1 MVQAGTA
8 PVTRH
13 LASLDGLR
21 GIAAL
26 MVVALHMGLLLG
38 PALTP
43 HSAHLA
49 VDFFF
54 CLSGFVLCYAY
65 RDRLDA
71 GLSAPSFMLLR
82 LIRLGPL
89 FFCGMVLGLGAA
101 VVTIAVG
108 GASLAGT
115 ARDSLIGIVG
125 LVGLPAPIFRTSTA
139 LYPLNVPAW
148 SLFLEIVANGIF
160 ALSYRYLSRRVAV
173 IGMAMSLLAI
183 IGSSTMFGGL
193 TGGNDWQSVQLGIAR
208 VCWSFPLG
216 GIVFVVWSRGGLPL
230 LGRFAWVTYPL
241 LVLLLFVDVPVTFRP
256 AYDLACVCIAFPA
269 IVLAAAQ
276 YRGAGIFSG
285 AERSLGKASYAIYIT
300 HVPIGFV
307 YAAALS
313 RISGG
318 PAQHLAPWGGL
329 LFLPLIFGIAL
340 FLDRYADLPIRRFLA
355 RRHRGSPP
363 RPRQD
368 EVRIG

>member
-1 MVQAGTA
+1 MTRSVTS
-8 PVTRH
+8 PHTRH

-43 HSAHLA
+43 RSGHLA

-71 GLSAPSFMLLR
+71 GLSARSFMLLR

-89 FFCGMVLGLGAA
+89 FLCGMSLGLGAA
-101 VVTIAVG
+101 LMTIAVG
-108 GASLAGT
+108 GTSLASS
-115 ARDSLIGIVG
+115 ARDNLIGIVG
-125 LVGLPAPIFRTSTA
+125 LIGLPAPVFRTSVA

-160 ALSYRYLSRRVAV
+160 ALSYRYLSKRVAA
-173 IGMAMSLLAI
+173 IGMVISLLAI
-183 IGSSTMFGGL
+183 LVSSTLFGGL
-193 TGGNDWQSVQLGIAR
+193 MGGNDWHSVQLGIAR

-216 GIVFVVWSRGGLPL
+216 GVVFAIWSRGGLPL
-230 LGRFAWVTYPL
+230 LSRFAWVTYPL
-241 LVLLLFVDVPVTFRP
+241 LVLLLFVDVPATFRP

-276 YRGAGIFSG
+276 YRDAGIVSR

-318 PAQHLAPWGGL
+318 PAQYLAPWCGL
-329 LFLPLIFGIAL
+329 IFLPLIFGIAL
-340 FLDRYADLPIRRFLA
+340 FLDRYVDLPIRRFLT
-355 RRHRGSPP
+355 RRHRASP
-363 RPRQD
+363 RRLKD
-368 EVRIG
+368 EVCVP